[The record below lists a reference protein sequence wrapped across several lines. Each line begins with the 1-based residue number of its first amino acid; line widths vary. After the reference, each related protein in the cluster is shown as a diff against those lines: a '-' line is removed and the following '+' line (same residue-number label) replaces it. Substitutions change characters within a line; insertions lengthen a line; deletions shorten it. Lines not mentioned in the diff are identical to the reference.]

1 MVGGN
6 FWARIQKSGGLGD
19 GWDAGPSSC
28 VSLCLLSSKNFLS
41 FVLAQFALG
50 IWCIISVVLV
60 SGSYCSGRL
69 SIAEVCGN
77 LDFSGD
83 VCFRWCN
90 ALYNSGYM
98 LCVSTLVALDVFH
111 TFSTLRQTRIL
122 KRFFSIRF
130 EWRSV
135 CPVDAPGCSFVLD
148 VLS

>member
-1 MVGGN
+1 MET
-6 FWARIQKSGGLGD
+6 SGLGSRSL
-19 GWDAGPSSC
+19 GAWVMAGTRGPRHASAYVC
-28 VSLCLLSSKNFLS
+28 FWKNFLS

-50 IWCIISVVLV
+50 IWCIISVVFV

-69 SIAEVCGN
+69 SIAEMCGN